1 MEKSKQII
9 YLILIFATFL
19 DILLLF
25 YVALFPVSSTFRYW
39 VYAFDIILCAVLWIE
54 FIYSYM
60 KSDDKKQYLIDNSLS
75 ILGML
80 PINFVFLRALRLVK
94 LIQLIKVFVVARDRE
109 KTLSAFLKHTYLD
122 KLILVAIIFVFIL
135 TVSIRVVDPTINDV
149 HTALWYVIVSITST
163 GYGDIVPSTFSGRI
177 VGMIAM
183 VGGILVFASFTAV
196 ISSLYISKISK
207 DNHDDVNQ
215 KIENLTSEIERLNEK
230 IDELKKEWIGLIFQ
244 NY

>member
-1 MEKSKQII
+1 MEKSKQRI

-25 YVALFPVSSTFRYW
+25 YVALRPVSSTFRDT
-39 VYAFDIILCAVLWIE
+39 VFAFDIILCAVLWIE
-54 FIYSYM
+54 FIYSYL
-60 KSDDKKQYLIDNSLS
+60 KSEDKKQYLIENSLS

-94 LIQLIKVFVVARDRE
+94 LIQLIKLFVLARDSE
-109 KTLSAFLKHTYLD
+109 KTISDFLKH
-122 KLILVAIIFVFIL
+122 
-135 TVSIRVVDPTINDV
+135 IRLVDPDIHDI

-163 GYGDIVPSTFSGRI
+163 GYGDVVPSTLSGRI

-183 VGGILVFASFTAV
+183 IGGILVFASFTAV
-196 ISSLYISKISK
+196 ISSLYISKINK
-207 DNHDDVNQ
+207 DNRDDVNQ

-230 IDELKKEWIGLIFQ
+230 IDELKKE
-244 NY
+244 

>member
-1 MEKSKQII
+1 MEKSKQRI

-25 YVALFPVSSTFRYW
+25 YVALRPVSSTFRDT
-39 VYAFDIILCAVLWIE
+39 VFAFDIILCAVLWIE
-54 FIYSYM
+54 FIYSYL
-60 KSDDKKQYLIDNSLS
+60 KSDDKKQYLIENSLS

-94 LIQLIKVFVVARDRE
+94 LIQLIKLFVLARDSE
-109 KTLSAFLKHTYLD
+109 KTISDFLKHTYLD
-122 KLILVAIIFVFIL
+122 KIILVAIIFTFIL
-135 TVSIRVVDPTINDV
+135 TISIRLVDPDIHDI

-163 GYGDIVPSTFSGRI
+163 GYGDVVPSTLSGRI

-183 VGGILVFASFTAV
+183 IGGILVFASFTAV
-196 ISSLYISKISK
+196 ISSLYISKINK
-207 DNHDDVNQ
+207 DNRDDVNQ

-230 IDELKKEWIGLIFQ
+230 IDELKKE
-244 NY
+244 